1 MDSAIACLHPSTHSS
16 LHSNVSFMKNT
27 PPPGIRDLGHVSELG
42 RFLLLTIRFREEE
55 VRTSIILIVE
65 ARTYERN
72 FKEIF
77 VILPNEVIHI
87 VSDH

>member
-27 PPPGIRDLGHVSELG
+27 PPPGIRDLGHASELG
-42 RFLLLTIRFREEE
+42 RFLLLTIRFREE
-55 VRTSIILIVE
+55 VQASIILIVE
-65 ARTYERN
+65 ARTDERN
-72 FKEIF
+72 FEEIF

>member
-1 MDSAIACLHPSTHSS
+1 MDSAIACLHLSTHSS
-16 LHSNVSFMKNT
+16 SHSNVYFMKNT
-27 PPPGIRDLGHVSELG
+27 PPPGIQDLGHVSELG
-42 RFLLLTIRFREEE
+42 LFLMLTIRFSEEE
-55 VRTSIILIVE
+55 VRTSIILIIE
-65 ARTYERN
+65 ARTDERN

>member
-1 MDSAIACLHPSTHSS
+1 M
-16 LHSNVSFMKNT
+16 HSNVSFMKNT
-27 PPPGIRDLGHVSELG
+27 PPPSIRDLGYVSELG
-42 RFLLLTIRFREEE
+42 LFLMLAIRFMEEE
-55 VRTSIILIVE
+55 VRTSIILIVK

-72 FKEIF
+72 FEEIF

>member
-55 VRTSIILIVE
+55 VQASIILIIE
-65 ARTYERN
+65 ARTDEGN
-72 FKEIF
+72 LKEIF

>member
-1 MDSAIACLHPSTHSS
+1 
-16 LHSNVSFMKNT
+16 MKNT
-27 PPPGIRDLGHVSELG
+27 PPPGIRDLGHASELG
-42 RFLLLTIRFREEE
+42 RFLLLTIRFDEEE
-55 VRTSIILIVE
+55 VRTSIILIIE
-65 ARTYERN
+65 ARTDERN

>member
-1 MDSAIACLHPSTHSS
+1 M
-16 LHSNVSFMKNT
+16 HSNVSFVKT
-27 PPPGIRDLGHVSELG
+27 PPPGIRDLGYVSELG
-42 RFLLLTIRFREEE
+42 LFLMLPIRFMEEE
-55 VRTSIILIVE
+55 VQTSIILIVE

>member
-27 PPPGIRDLGHVSELG
+27 PPPGMRDLGHVSELG
-42 RFLLLTIRFREEE
+42 RFLLLTIRFSEEE
-55 VRTSIILIVE
+55 VQASIILIIE
-65 ARTYERN
+65 ARTDEGN
-72 FKEIF
+72 LKEIF

>member
-1 MDSAIACLHPSTHSS
+1 M
-16 LHSNVSFMKNT
+16 HSNVSFMKNT
-27 PPPGIRDLGHVSELG
+27 PPPGIQDLGYVSELSL
-42 RFLLLTIRFREEE
+42 FLMLAIRFMEEE
-55 VRTSIILIVE
+55 VQTSIILIIK

-72 FKEIF
+72 FEEIF

>member
-16 LHSNVSFMKNT
+16 LRSNVYFMKT

-42 RFLLLTIRFREEE
+42 LFLMLAIRFMEEE

-72 FKEIF
+72 FEEIF

>member
-1 MDSAIACLHPSTHSS
+1 MDSAIACLHLSTHSS

-27 PPPGIRDLGHVSELG
+27 PPPGIQDLGHVSELG
-42 RFLLLTIRFREEE
+42 LFLMLTIRFGEEE
-55 VRTSIILIVE
+55 VRTSIILIIE
-65 ARTYERN
+65 ARTDERN

>member
-1 MDSAIACLHPSTHSS
+1 MDSAIACLHPSTHSR
-16 LHSNVSFMKNT
+16 LRSNVSFMKA

-42 RFLLLTIRFREEE
+42 LFLMLAIRFMEEE
-55 VRTSIILIVE
+55 VRTSIILIVK

-72 FKEIF
+72 FEEIF